1 MFGTKSTLLAPV
13 VIAPPE
19 AVIRPVFVPCLSSDP
34 TPNEVV
40 VDAIETFNLFE
51 YATTGF
57 SFLIFCNCNPLLG
70 KRTVDGVLVVNCA
83 LLSLNLRSS
92 N

>member
-1 MFGTKSTLLAPV
+1 MFGTKSTLLVPV

-34 TPNEVV
+34 APNEVV

-51 YATTGF
+51 YAMAGF
-57 SFLIFCNCNPLLG
+57 SLLIFCNCNSLLG
-70 KRTVDGVLVVNCA
+70 KRTLDGVLTTNCA

-92 N
+92 Y

>member
-19 AVIRPVFVPCLSSDP
+19 AVIRPVLVPCLSSDP

-57 SFLIFCNCNPLLG
+57 SFLIYCSCNSLLRR
-70 KRTVDGVLVVNCA
+70 RTLDGVLVTNCA